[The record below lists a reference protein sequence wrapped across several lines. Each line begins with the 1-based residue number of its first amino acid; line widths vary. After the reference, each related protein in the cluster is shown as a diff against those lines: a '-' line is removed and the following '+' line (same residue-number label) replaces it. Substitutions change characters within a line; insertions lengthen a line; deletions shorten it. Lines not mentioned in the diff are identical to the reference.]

1 MLSKMRNVKGFT
13 LIELMVVVAIIG
25 IILAIAIPYFISYKR
40 GTCDK
45 AANAD
50 AAKLSTSMER
60 FGQELIDLNCQFEVA
75 TIGQTLDLNWVVG
88 PFYGWSGT
96 NVKCEVMV
104 SKVNVGTDAAD
115 NASWEAWACAI
126 KGSHP
131 TSINTERY
139 CYRYPLFGGKDRPS
153 LWVSCEETVNPAIA
167 AEDNSGV
174 NPPLTASAWA
184 KFGDNN
190 CYTSSMV
197 VIGNPCT
204 VQQPQG
210 VKLCADLVASD

>member
-1 MLSKMRNVKGFT
+1 MLSKLRNAKGFT

-75 TIGQTLDLNWVVG
+75 AIGEPLDLNWIVG

-96 NVKCEVMV
+96 NVKCEVVV
-104 SKVNVGTDAAD
+104 SKANVGTTDD
-115 NASWEAWACAI
+115 PSWEAWACAI

-131 TSINTERY
+131 TSTNTERY
-139 CYRYPLFGGKDRPS
+139 VYRYPLFGGKDRPAVWADCQS
-153 LWVSCEETVNPAIA
+153 GSAPAVSS
-167 AEDNSGV
+167 EDQSGV
-174 NPPLTASAWA
+174 SDPTSVTNWA
-184 KFGDNN
+184 KYGDED

-197 VIGNPCT
+197 VMGNPCT
-204 VQQPQG
+204 VQKPIG
-210 VKLCADLVASD
+210 VKSCSALVASD